1 MSTLEAAAPPTG
13 AEGATPDGA
22 ASGVSRAM
30 PLSRRSVLALASVA
44 GAALA
49 LPAGVRWAV
58 AGEPQLVA
66 SAFTPHVGRAFT
78 FDLAEGSV
86 VLVLEAVE
94 GLGAASPSERRF
106 SLRFTGPIA
115 TAQGGQVGQLHGP
128 TPRVALLVVPNG
140 LPQGSAQEWTATV
153 DGGRDE

>member
-1 MSTLEAAAPPTG
+1 MSTVEAAAPPTG
-13 AEGATPDGA
+13 VDRTTPDGA
-22 ASGVSRAM
+22 ATGASRAM
-30 PLSRRSVLALASVA
+30 PLSRRSVLALASAA

-49 LPAGVRWAV
+49 LPTGVRWAV

-86 VLVLEAVE
+86 VLILEAVE
-94 GLGAASPSERRF
+94 GLGGASPSERRF
-106 SLRFTGPIA
+106 SLRFTGPVA
-115 TAQGGQVGQLHGP
+115 TVQGGQVGHLGGP
-128 TPRVALLVVPNG
+128 VSTTTLLVVPNG
-140 LPQGSAQEWTATV
+140 LPRGGTQEWTATV